1 MMKKRP
7 LTSPAT
13 TQREVTNQTHQYKIT
28 CTHCFSFF
36 SRLTFSIFWLPDRIL
51 SESKKVFE
59 DVVEDFHSLD
69 NIKSHFETWR
79 KLYFT
84 CYRDAYIGL
93 CLPKLFN
100 PLIRLQLISWSPFEV
115 QRERH
120 SQFFG
125 SALHRLNISVFNC
138 QNDDICIYAGGVS
151 QL

>member
-1 MMKKRP
+1 M
-7 LTSPAT
+7 
-13 TQREVTNQTHQYKIT
+13 
-28 CTHCFSFF
+28 
-36 SRLTFSIFWLPDRIL
+36 
-51 SESKKVFE
+51 
-59 DVVEDFHSLD
+59 EDFHSLD

-120 SQFFG
+120 SQFFDLLCIACTFQSLIDKMMLFVSMQVECPNFEYMLWFESLLFYG
-125 SALHRLNISVFNC
+125 CEEQSSLKKEE
-138 QNDDICIYAGGVS
+138 DIDNSLLPAIVERVLLPKLAG
-151 QL
+151 